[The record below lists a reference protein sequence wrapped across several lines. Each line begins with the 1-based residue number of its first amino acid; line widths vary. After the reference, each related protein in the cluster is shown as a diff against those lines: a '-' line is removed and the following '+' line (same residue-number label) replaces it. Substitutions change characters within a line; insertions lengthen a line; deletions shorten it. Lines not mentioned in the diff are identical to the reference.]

1 LNNENRDKS
10 LSFNGRIFLEL
21 TLLKDFKFTTNF
33 AFDNAHFNNNVFWN
47 KVIGDGAPDGYA
59 SRTNTVTTGVTFNQL
74 LDYTKF

>member
-1 LNNENRDKS
+1 M
-10 LSFNGRIFLEL
+10 
-21 TLLKDFKFTTNF
+21 
-33 AFDNAHFNNNVFWN
+33 HFNNNVFWN